1 MKQQSRSTGRSRP
14 QTSIVGGFNIYHDD
28 KNRTIYYNRLSKR
41 AYIIKPNDF
50 NTFRTYSMRIFLA
63 LAVIVVLFSFSDTFL
78 ANPLFAIGVG
88 ELVFV
93 VLQVKFNGFLN
104 RCTSIANF
112 DTKHAYGYI
121 QLLAI
126 EETRRIW
133 MKILLFTA
141 LAVLVVYNSYQQQYE
156 LLSMIITWL
165 LALYAFVQV
174 IFQFVA
180 LNYKHAH
187 PDLDLNFLM
196 ENRPKDKKVRRKA

>member
-88 ELVFV
+88 VLVFV

-141 LAVLVVYNSYQQQYE
+141 LAVFATGSALAGRGRKKHNGHCDGDCANCPPHYGYRYGRWYYGKGHQYGCE
-156 LLSMIITWL
+156 FGGNKRDGSL
-165 LALYAFVQV
+165 
-174 IFQFVA
+174 
-180 LNYKHAH
+180 
-187 PDLDLNFLM
+187 
-196 ENRPKDKKVRRKA
+196 